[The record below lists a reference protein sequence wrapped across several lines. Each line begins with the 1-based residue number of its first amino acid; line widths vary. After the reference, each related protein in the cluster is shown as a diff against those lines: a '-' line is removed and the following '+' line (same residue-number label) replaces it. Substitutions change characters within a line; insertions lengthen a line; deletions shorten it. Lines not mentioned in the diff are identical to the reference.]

1 MEAEMGAVGGVEP
14 TAVDASVQVN
24 PDDLEVKSLGLG
36 TYFKVRKRCYENIK
50 IIRI

>member
-1 MEAEMGAVGGVEP
+1 MGAVGGVEP

-36 TYFKVRKRCYENIK
+36 TYFKVRERCYENIK
-50 IIRI
+50 MVIRI